1 MILVFSED
9 SGGKY
14 NQKNLSNKKNLLFFD
29 KFPVTA
35 SGRGA
40 AGEPVADVAAELS
53 AGRWRILRRFV
64 SQHSRRSAKVPGRTL
79 CRACRRVGADVVSS
93 LSEGRGRL
101 RRGCRR
107 AGGGRCGGVVGWTVA
122 DIAAVCFAA
131 QPQISQSP
139 RADVVSGLSES
150 RGGRCVEP
158 VGGSGAVAAGLPE
171 SRGQTLRRGCLFRRA
186 AGAAGALGWML
197 RRSFSGGGGV
207 RRRPG
212 FAVFAVSPDADARK
226 APRHA
231 AEPAFL
237 PIFAHIWQ

>member
-14 NQKNLSNKKNLLFFD
+14 SQKNLSNKKNLLFFD

-40 AGEPVADVAAELS
+40 AGEPVADVAAELL

-79 CRACRRVGADVVSS
+79 CRACRRVGD
-93 LSEGRGRL
+93 
-101 RRGCRR
+101 GC
-107 AGGGRCGGVVGWTVA
+107 VG
-122 DIAAVCFAA
+122 
-131 QPQISQSP
+131 
-139 RADVVSGLSES
+139 
-150 RGGRCVEP
+150 P
-158 VGGSGAVAAGLPE
+158 VGGSGAVAAGMSVPH
-171 SRGQTLRRGCLFRRA
+171 RGGP
-186 AGAAGALGWML
+186 AGAPGWML

>member
-1 MILVFSED
+1 MVLVFSED

-29 KFPVTA
+29 KFTVTA
-35 SGRGA
+35 SSRGA

-53 AGRWRILRRFV
+53 AGRWRTLRRFV

-107 AGGGRCGGVVGWTVA
+107 AGGRRCGG
-122 DIAAVCFAA
+122 
-131 QPQISQSP
+131 
-139 RADVVSGLSES
+139 
-150 RGGRCVEP
+150 
-158 VGGSGAVAAGLPE
+158 
-171 SRGQTLRRGCLFRRA
+171 GCLFRRA
-186 AGAAGALGWML
+186 AGAAGAPGWML

-237 PIFAHIWQ
+237 PIFARIWQ

>member
-1 MILVFSED
+1 MVLVFSED

-29 KFPVTA
+29 KFTITA

-40 AGEPVADVAAELS
+40 AGEPVADVAAELL

-93 LSEGRGRL
+93 LSEGR
-101 RRGCRR
+101 RR
-107 AGGGRCGGVVGWTVA
+107 
-122 DIAAVCFAA
+122 
-131 QPQISQSP
+131 
-139 RADVVSGLSES
+139 
-150 RGGRCVEP
+150 
-158 VGGSGAVAAGLPE
+158 
-171 SRGQTLRRGCLFRRA
+171 LRRGCLFRIA
-186 AGAAGALGWML
+186 AGLPEHPGWML
-197 RRSFSGGGGV
+197 RRSFSGGGA
-207 RRRPG
+207 RRLLPG

>member
-14 NQKNLSNKKNLLFFD
+14 SQKNLSNKKNLLFFD

-35 SGRGA
+35 SSRGA
-40 AGEPVADVAAELS
+40 AGEPVADVAAELL

-79 CRACRRVGADVVSS
+79 CRACRRVGD
-93 LSEGRGRL
+93 
-101 RRGCRR
+101 GC
-107 AGGGRCGGVVGWTVA
+107 VG
-122 DIAAVCFAA
+122 
-131 QPQISQSP
+131 
-139 RADVVSGLSES
+139 
-150 RGGRCVEP
+150 P
-158 VGGSGAVAAGLPE
+158 VGGSGAVAAGMSVPH
-171 SRGQTLRRGCLFRRA
+171 RGGP
-186 AGAAGALGWML
+186 AGAPGWML
-197 RRSFSGGGGV
+197 RRSFSGGCSV
-207 RRRPG
+207 RRRPV

>member
-1 MILVFSED
+1 MVLVFSED

-40 AGEPVADVAAELS
+40 AGEPVADVASELL
-53 AGRWRILRRFV
+53 AGRWWILRRFV

-107 AGGGRCGGVVGWTVA
+107 AG
-122 DIAAVCFAA
+122 
-131 QPQISQSP
+131 
-139 RADVVSGLSES
+139 
-150 RGGRCVEP
+150 
-158 VGGSGAVAAGLPE
+158 AVAAGMSVPH
-171 SRGQTLRRGCLFRRA
+171 RGGS
-186 AGAAGALGWML
+186 AGAPGWML

>member
-1 MILVFSED
+1 MVLVFSED

-40 AGEPVADVAAELS
+40 AGEPVADVAAELL

-79 CRACRRVGADVVSS
+79 CRACRRVGADVAAE
-93 LSEGRGRL
+93 LSECRGQSL
-101 RRGCRR
+101 RQGCRR
-107 AGGGRCGGVVGWTVA
+107 AG
-122 DIAAVCFAA
+122 
-131 QPQISQSP
+131 
-139 RADVVSGLSES
+139 
-150 RGGRCVEP
+150 
-158 VGGSGAVAAGLPE
+158 AVAAGMSVPH
-171 SRGQTLRRGCLFRRA
+171 RGGP
-186 AGAAGALGWML
+186 AGAPGWML
-197 RRSFSGGGGV
+197 RRSFSGGCSV
-207 RRRPG
+207 RRRPV

>member
-1 MILVFSED
+1 MVLVFSED

-29 KFPVTA
+29 KFTVTA

-53 AGRWRILRRFV
+53 AGRWRTLRRFV

-107 AGGGRCGGVVGWTVA
+107 AG
-122 DIAAVCFAA
+122 
-131 QPQISQSP
+131 
-139 RADVVSGLSES
+139 
-150 RGGRCVEP
+150 
-158 VGGSGAVAAGLPE
+158 AVAAGMSVPH
-171 SRGQTLRRGCLFRRA
+171 RGGP
-186 AGAAGALGWML
+186 AGAPGWML
-197 RRSFSGGGGV
+197 RRSFSGGCSV
-207 RRRPG
+207 RRCPG

>member
-14 NQKNLSNKKNLLFFD
+14 SQKNLSNKKNLLFFD
-29 KFPVTA
+29 KFTVTA

-40 AGEPVADVAAELS
+40 AGEPVADVAAELL

-79 CRACRRVGADVVSS
+79 CRACRRVGD
-93 LSEGRGRL
+93 
-101 RRGCRR
+101 GC
-107 AGGGRCGGVVGWTVA
+107 VG
-122 DIAAVCFAA
+122 
-131 QPQISQSP
+131 
-139 RADVVSGLSES
+139 
-150 RGGRCVEP
+150 P
-158 VGGSGAVAAGLPE
+158 VGGSGAVAAGMSVPH
-171 SRGQTLRRGCLFRRA
+171 RGGP
-186 AGAAGALGWML
+186 AGAPGWML
-197 RRSFSGGGGV
+197 RRSFSDGCSV
-207 RRRPG
+207 RRRPV

>member
-1 MILVFSED
+1 MVLVFSED

-29 KFPVTA
+29 KFTVTA

-53 AGRWRILRRFV
+53 AGRWRTLRRFV

-79 CRACRRVGADVVSS
+79 CRACRRVGGGC
-93 LSEGRGRL
+93 GRAVGEPGR
-101 RRGCRR
+101 
-107 AGGGRCGGVVGWTVA
+107 
-122 DIAAVCFAA
+122 
-131 QPQISQSP
+131 
-139 RADVVSGLSES
+139 
-150 RGGRCVEP
+150 
-158 VGGSGAVAAGLPE
+158 
-171 SRGQTLRRGCLFRRA
+171 LRRGCLFRIA
-186 AGAAGALGWML
+186 AGAAGAPGRTWQLP
-197 RRSFSGGGGV
+197 FSGGGGV
-207 RRRPG
+207 RRLPG

>member
-1 MILVFSED
+1 MVLVFSED

-29 KFPVTA
+29 KFTVTA

-40 AGEPVADVAAELS
+40 AGEPVADVAAELL

-79 CRACRRVGADVVSS
+79 CRACRRVGD
-93 LSEGRGRL
+93 
-101 RRGCRR
+101 GC
-107 AGGGRCGGVVGWTVA
+107 VG
-122 DIAAVCFAA
+122 
-131 QPQISQSP
+131 
-139 RADVVSGLSES
+139 
-150 RGGRCVEP
+150 P

-171 SRGQTLRRGCLFRRA
+171 CRGQLRRGCLFRIA
-186 AGAAGALGWML
+186 AGAAGAPGRTWRLP
-197 RRSFSGGGGV
+197 FSGGGGV

-212 FAVFAVSPDADARK
+212 FAVFAVSPDTDARK

>member
-1 MILVFSED
+1 MVLVFSED

-29 KFPVTA
+29 KFTVTA

-40 AGEPVADVAAELS
+40 AGEPVADVAAELL

-79 CRACRRVGADVVSS
+79 CRACRRVG
-93 LSEGRGRL
+93 
-101 RRGCRR
+101 
-107 AGGGRCGGVVGWTVA
+107 GGCGG
-122 DIAAVCFAA
+122 AAGV
-131 QPQISQSP
+131 P
-139 RADVVSGLSES
+139 
-150 RGGRCVEP
+150 
-158 VGGSGAVAAGLPE
+158 GAVAAGLSVPH
-171 SRGQTLRRGCLFRRA
+171 RGGS
-186 AGAAGALGWML
+186 AGAPGWML

-207 RRRPG
+207 RRRPV

>member
-1 MILVFSED
+1 MVLVFSED

-29 KFPVTA
+29 KFTVTA

-40 AGEPVADVAAELS
+40 AGEPVADVAAELL

-101 RRGCRR
+101 RRGC
-107 AGGGRCGGVVGWTVA
+107 
-122 DIAAVCFAA
+122 
-131 QPQISQSP
+131 
-139 RADVVSGLSES
+139 
-150 RGGRCVEP
+150 
-158 VGGSGAVAAGLPE
+158 
-171 SRGQTLRRGCLFRRA
+171 LFRIA
-186 AGAAGALGWML
+186 AGAAGAPGRTWRLP
-197 RRSFSGGGGV
+197 FSGGGGV

>member
-1 MILVFSED
+1 MVLVFSED

-53 AGRWRILRRFV
+53 ECRGQSLR
-64 SQHSRRSAKVPGRTL
+64 Q
-79 CRACRRVGADVVSS
+79 
-93 LSEGRGRL
+93 
-101 RRGCRR
+101 GCRR
-107 AGGGRCGGVVGWTVA
+107 AG
-122 DIAAVCFAA
+122 
-131 QPQISQSP
+131 
-139 RADVVSGLSES
+139 
-150 RGGRCVEP
+150 
-158 VGGSGAVAAGLPE
+158 AVAAGMSVPH
-171 SRGQTLRRGCLFRRA
+171 RGGP
-186 AGAAGALGWML
+186 AGAPGWML
-197 RRSFSGGGGV
+197 RRSFSGGCSV
-207 RRRPG
+207 RRRPV

>member
-1 MILVFSED
+1 MVLVFSED

-14 NQKNLSNKKNLLFFD
+14 SQKNLSNKKNLLFFD

-53 AGRWRILRRFV
+53 AGRWRTLRRFV

-93 LSEGRGRL
+93 LSEGRG
-101 RRGCRR
+101 
-107 AGGGRCGGVVGWTVA
+107 
-122 DIAAVCFAA
+122 
-131 QPQISQSP
+131 Q
-139 RADVVSGLSES
+139 
-150 RGGRCVEP
+150 
-158 VGGSGAVAAGLPE
+158 
-171 SRGQTLRRGCLFRRA
+171 LRRGCLFRIA
-186 AGAAGALGWML
+186 AGAAGAPGRTWRLP
-197 RRSFSGGGGV
+197 FSGGGGV
-207 RRRPG
+207 RRLPG

-237 PIFAHIWQ
+237 PIFARIWQ

>member
-1 MILVFSED
+1 MVLVFSED

-29 KFPVTA
+29 KFTVTA

-40 AGEPVADVAAELS
+40 AGEPVADVAAELL
-53 AGRWRILRRFV
+53 AGRWRTLRRFV

-93 LSEGRGRL
+93 
-101 RRGCRR
+101 
-107 AGGGRCGGVVGWTVA
+107 
-122 DIAAVCFAA
+122 
-131 QPQISQSP
+131 
-139 RADVVSGLSES
+139 LSES

-186 AGAAGALGWML
+186 AGAAGAPGWML

-207 RRRPG
+207 RRRPV

>member
-1 MILVFSED
+1 MVLVFSED

-29 KFPVTA
+29 KIPVTA
-35 SGRGA
+35 NGRGA

-101 RRGCRR
+101 RRGC
-107 AGGGRCGGVVGWTVA
+107 
-122 DIAAVCFAA
+122 
-131 QPQISQSP
+131 
-139 RADVVSGLSES
+139 
-150 RGGRCVEP
+150 
-158 VGGSGAVAAGLPE
+158 
-171 SRGQTLRRGCLFRRA
+171 LFRIA
-186 AGAAGALGWML
+186 AGAAGAPGWML
-197 RRSFSGGGGV
+197 RRSFSGGGA
-207 RRRPG
+207 RRLLPG

-237 PIFAHIWQ
+237 PIFARIWQ

>member
-1 MILVFSED
+1 MVLVFSED

-29 KFPVTA
+29 KFTVTA

-40 AGEPVADVAAELS
+40 AGEPVADVAAELL

-79 CRACRRVGADVVSS
+79 CRACRRA
-93 LSEGRGRL
+93 
-101 RRGCRR
+101 
-107 AGGGRCGGVVGWTVA
+107 
-122 DIAAVCFAA
+122 
-131 QPQISQSP
+131 
-139 RADVVSGLSES
+139 
-150 RGGRCVEP
+150 
-158 VGGSGAVAAGLPE
+158 GAVAAGMSVPH
-171 SRGQTLRRGCLFRRA
+171 RGGP
-186 AGAAGALGWML
+186 AGAPGWML
-197 RRSFSGGGGV
+197 RRSFSGGCSV
-207 RRRPG
+207 RRRPV

>member
-1 MILVFSED
+1 MVLVFSED

-14 NQKNLSNKKNLLFFD
+14 NQKNLSNKKNLLLFD
-29 KFPVTA
+29 KFTVTA

-40 AGEPVADVAAELS
+40 AGEPVADVAAELL

-79 CRACRRVGADVVSS
+79 CRACRRVGD
-93 LSEGRGRL
+93 
-101 RRGCRR
+101 GC
-107 AGGGRCGGVVGWTVA
+107 VG
-122 DIAAVCFAA
+122 
-131 QPQISQSP
+131 
-139 RADVVSGLSES
+139 
-150 RGGRCVEP
+150 P
-158 VGGSGAVAAGLPE
+158 VGGSGAVAAGLSE
-171 SRGQTLRRGCLFRRA
+171 SRGRLWQRGSLFRRA
-186 AGAAGALGWML
+186 AGAAGAPGWML

>member
-1 MILVFSED
+1 MVLVFSED

-14 NQKNLSNKKNLLFFD
+14 SQKNLSNKKNLLFFD

-40 AGEPVADVAAELS
+40 AGEPVADVAAELL
-53 AGRWRILRRFV
+53 AVRWRILRRFV

-101 RRGCRR
+101 RRGC
-107 AGGGRCGGVVGWTVA
+107 
-122 DIAAVCFAA
+122 
-131 QPQISQSP
+131 
-139 RADVVSGLSES
+139 
-150 RGGRCVEP
+150 
-158 VGGSGAVAAGLPE
+158 
-171 SRGQTLRRGCLFRRA
+171 LFRRA
-186 AGAAGALGWML
+186 AGAAGAPGWML

-207 RRRPG
+207 RRRPS

>member
-1 MILVFSED
+1 MVLVFSED

-29 KFPVTA
+29 KFTVTA

-40 AGEPVADVAAELS
+40 AGEPVADVAAELL

-79 CRACRRVGADVVSS
+79 CRACRRVGD
-93 LSEGRGRL
+93 
-101 RRGCRR
+101 GC
-107 AGGGRCGGVVGWTVA
+107 VG
-122 DIAAVCFAA
+122 
-131 QPQISQSP
+131 
-139 RADVVSGLSES
+139 
-150 RGGRCVEP
+150 P
-158 VGGSGAVAAGLPE
+158 VGGSGAVAAGLSVPH
-171 SRGQTLRRGCLFRRA
+171 RGGS
-186 AGAAGALGWML
+186 AGAPGWML
-197 RRSFSGGGGV
+197 RRSFSGGCSV
-207 RRRPG
+207 RRRPV

-237 PIFAHIWQ
+237 PIFARIWQ

>member
-1 MILVFSED
+1 MVLVFSED

-29 KFPVTA
+29 KFTVTA

-40 AGEPVADVAAELS
+40 AGEPVADVAAELL

-107 AGGGRCGGVVGWTVA
+107 AG
-122 DIAAVCFAA
+122 
-131 QPQISQSP
+131 
-139 RADVVSGLSES
+139 
-150 RGGRCVEP
+150 
-158 VGGSGAVAAGLPE
+158 AVAAGLSVPH
-171 SRGQTLRRGCLFRRA
+171 RGGS
-186 AGAAGALGWML
+186 AGEPGWML
-197 RRSFSGGGGV
+197 RRSFSGGGA
-207 RRRPG
+207 RRLLPG

-237 PIFAHIWQ
+237 PIFARIWQ